1 MPTNESTADRALR
14 VVLGIAILSL
24 AFVGPRTPW
33 GYLGFVPLLT
43 GVFGFCPLYTVFGF
57 STCPVKNK

>member
-1 MPTNESTADRALR
+1 MPTNEGTADRALR

-43 GVFGFCPLYTVFGF
+43 GVFGFCPLYTIFGF
-57 STCPVKNK
+57 STCPAKSK

>member
-1 MPTNESTADRALR
+1 MPTNEGTADRALR

-43 GVFGFCPLYTVFGF
+43 GVFGFCPLYTVFGY
-57 STCPVKNK
+57 STCPVKNT

>member
-1 MPTNESTADRALR
+1 MPINEGTADRALR

-43 GVFGFCPLYTVFGF
+43 GVVGLCPLYTIFGF
-57 STCPVKNK
+57 STCPAKSK

>member
-1 MPTNESTADRALR
+1 MPTNEGTADRALR

-43 GVFGFCPLYTVFGF
+43 GVFGFCPLYTVFGY
-57 STCPVKNK
+57 STCPAKSK

>member
-1 MPTNESTADRALR
+1 MPTNEGTADRALR
-14 VVLGIAILSL
+14 VVLGVAILSL

-43 GVFGFCPLYTVFGF
+43 GVFGFCPLYTVFGY

>member
-1 MPTNESTADRALR
+1 MPTNEGAADRALR

-43 GVFGFCPLYTVFGF
+43 GVFGFCPLYTVFGY

>member
-1 MPTNESTADRALR
+1 MPTNEGTADRALR

>member
-1 MPTNESTADRALR
+1 MPTNEGTADRALR

-33 GYLGFVPLLT
+33 GYLGIVPLLT
-43 GVFGFCPLYTVFGF
+43 GVFGFCPLYTVFGY

>member
-43 GVFGFCPLYTVFGF
+43 GVFGFCPLYTVFGY
-57 STCPVKNK
+57 STCPAKSK

>member
-1 MPTNESTADRALR
+1 MPTNEGTADRALR

-43 GVFGFCPLYTVFGF
+43 GVFAFCPLYTVFGY

>member
-1 MPTNESTADRALR
+1 MPTNEGAADRALR

-43 GVFGFCPLYTVFGF
+43 GVFGFCPLYTVFGC
-57 STCPVKNK
+57 STCPVKNQ

>member
-1 MPTNESTADRALR
+1 MPTNEGTADRALR

-57 STCPVKNK
+57 STCPAKSK

>member
-1 MPTNESTADRALR
+1 MPTNEGAADRALR

-24 AFVGPRTPW
+24 AFVGPHTPW

-43 GVFGFCPLYTVFGF
+43 GVFGFCPLYTVFGY